1 MPAVHCPEGTG
12 DALWAVAALRG
23 LVYGSSTATWQ
34 ISDRSYRRLFAREA
48 GMLFTEDD
56 MLWYRL
62 RPHPGSKLDFSYADR
77 IVDFAEREGMLVFG
91 AHLVWDEGYGDG
103 WDQGDLYGMD
113 ADQAGSLLY
122 GTIASL
128 VGRFRGR
135 VRAWSVANE
144 VLDGSG
150 LRSDVPWYQTIGSDY
165 VARAFHE
172 AHRADPGA
180 VLVLND
186 FGFEVDD
193 DFALAAD
200 KRRAALELIDAF
212 RHERVPIHALGVQ
225 AHLNA
230 KTFYGF
236 DPAAYRRFLSQ
247 VAARGLQIIVTELDV
262 MDDGLPADPAQRDS
276 AVADVYAR
284 YLHAVLA
291 EPAVRAVM
299 TFGLSDRYTWL
310 QEDYPRSDRAARRPL
325 PFGDDLRPKPAYDA
339 VHAMLAGAPRRALAW
354 RPPRCA

>member
-1 MPAVHCPEGTG
+1 
-12 DALWAVAALRG
+12 
-23 LVYGSSTATWQ
+23 
-34 ISDRSYRRLFAREA
+34 
-48 GMLFTEDD
+48 
-56 MLWYRL
+56 
-62 RPHPGSKLDFSYADR
+62 
-77 IVDFAEREGMLVFG
+77 MLVFG

-103 WDQGDLYGMD
+103 WSEGDLYGMD
-113 ADQAGSLLY
+113 ADEAGSLLY
-122 GTIASL
+122 GTIRKL
-128 VGRFRGR
+128 VGRYRGR

-150 LRSDVPWYQTIGSDY
+150 LRSDVPWYMTIGADY

-172 AHRADPGA
+172 AHEADPDA

-212 RHERVPIHALGVQ
+212 RHQHVPIHALGVQ

-236 DPAAYRRFLSQ
+236 DPAAYRTFLAE
-247 VAARGLQIIVTELDV
+247 VAKRGLQIIVTELDV
-262 MDDGLPADPAQRDS
+262 LDDGLPADPAKRDS
-276 AVADVYAR
+276 AVADVYTR
-284 YLHAVLA
+284 YLHAALA

-310 QEDYPRSDRAARRPL
+310 QEDYPRGDKAPRRPL
-325 PFGDDLRPKPAYDA
+325 PFDDGLRPKPAYTA
-339 VHAMLAGAPRRALAW
+339 LHTMLADAPGRALAW
-354 RPPRCA
+354 QPPRCA